1 MNRIIGN
8 RTGKSALDEMEE
20 VARARNADVAEEE
33 RLERIEAERKAVEDA
48 ERKSKEKERK
58 AMPAVIPVKEEP
70 EVFNGDE
77 MLIKKARETAGK
89 FSEEKYCEKQPL
101 NDYSPGYWL
110 YNHQPEPGWGLH
122 LLDNAS
128 MALLHV
134 LLENKTGYKETMKG
148 INRFFPR
155 KTTFF
160 RKRETYYPS
169 HTYGNVCE
177 EPSGYSLEANALMA
191 VLHIAEGSRR
201 YGEEMPFR
209 VANIRSAQTLL
220 EIIEKKSK
228 TQDSF
233 LMTKGNS
240 YIDR

>member
-1 MNRIIGN
+1 MARIIGN

-134 LLENKTGYKETMKG
+134 LLENKTGY
-148 INRFFPR
+148 NLN
-155 KTTFF
+155 F
-160 RKRETYYPS
+160 RLDLKYFE
-169 HTYGNVCE
+169 
-177 EPSGYSLEANALMA
+177 
-191 VLHIAEGSRR
+191 
-201 YGEEMPFR
+201 
-209 VANIRSAQTLL
+209 
-220 EIIEKKSK
+220 
-228 TQDSF
+228 
-233 LMTKGNS
+233 
-240 YIDR
+240 